1 MRGEIESLYPG
12 ITLRTRVING
22 WSHVCNYEEIL
33 RRSDSMR
40 RLFCHA
46 EMIVSSVLNYS
57 YYIQLVVKGL
67 EN

>member
-1 MRGEIESLYPG
+1 MRREIESLYPRIELCIG
-12 ITLRTRVING
+12 VING

-33 RRSDSMR
+33 RSGSMR

-57 YYIQLVVKGL
+57 YYIQLAVKGL
-67 EN
+67 RN